1 MKKSFLGKLTK
12 IWNLTLSPTK
22 KFLIDCWFSCGELC
36 IPYFSVSS
44 TPLITSECHLLSLKA
59 LNRPMKWNERQPAA
73 VKRLAFPALL
83 QHWGYCMREGK
94 KKQEVEQWFF
104 FLSSFLEWAKCLG
117 TSRSLNLVGKKFK
130 RESKM
135 CISLISRQKF
145 GYTRFKMQLN
155 ELRQES
161 SVYLN

>member
-1 MKKSFLGKLTK
+1 MEKSFLASLLRFEFRPYPFSHKKVPYRLLFFLWWTMYSIFQCKLHSFDN
-12 IWNLTLSPTK
+12 IRMPS
-22 KFLIDCWFSCGELC
+22 
-36 IPYFSVSS
+36 
-44 TPLITSECHLLSLKA
+44 LSLKA

-130 RESKM
+130 RESK
-135 CISLISRQKF
+135 IDKQTEI
-145 GYTRFKMQLN
+145 G
-155 ELRQES
+155 
-161 SVYLN
+161 VH